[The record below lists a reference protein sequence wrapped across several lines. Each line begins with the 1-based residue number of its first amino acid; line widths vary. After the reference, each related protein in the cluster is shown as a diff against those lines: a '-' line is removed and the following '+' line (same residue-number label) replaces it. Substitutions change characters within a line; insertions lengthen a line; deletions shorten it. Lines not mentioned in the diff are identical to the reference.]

1 MAFQRRQW
9 EAARLSEEVDLSE
22 ELDPAPFHLVKKTS
36 LYKVHS
42 IFSMLQLSIAY
53 VTEGGRLIGVV
64 ALSDVRREL
73 ERSQER
79 AHRGRVLASH
89 VPSSKERIR
98 KPPKKV
104 STVVDILTPTLEVID
119 PRLRAFSAEQNTMS
133 GHSRPHSPQ
142 SSYPSRDRSKS
153 THAAF
158 ESDDEHAAFRDKP
171 RTSEGALPHDEL
183 AEAVA
188 YLRRKSLIDDRK
200 FPKDI
205 KKNNK

>member
-1 MAFQRRQW
+1 MFLWQFQRRQW

-104 STVVDILTPTLEVID
+104 STVVDILTPTLEVCTSNFFAYPTVMFATALASSPVLCMSHKHEECIAR
-119 PRLRAFSAEQNTMS
+119 PRQ
-133 GHSRPHSPQ
+133 
-142 SSYPSRDRSKS
+142 
-153 THAAF
+153 
-158 ESDDEHAAFRDKP
+158 
-171 RTSEGALPHDEL
+171 
-183 AEAVA
+183 
-188 YLRRKSLIDDRK
+188 
-200 FPKDI
+200 
-205 KKNNK
+205 